1 VEDCIAHLH
10 SGQKQW
16 QCHRSEEAL
25 YANYLHLSGC
35 TWDLGP
41 KVECCTPWLFSM
53 AQQRPHYFGEALCD
67 WHLQTPSNCFRTQH
81 DHRFGEKRCV
91 NSLPQLGCSLR
102 PCPRVEPITFIVA
115 ASDDR
120 TITSEKHTMSKA
132 CSNLGVSHTHIH
144 RGDVTLILWVVTTGN
159 NSTIE
164 MKKQYVLTIRRN
176 HSPSR
181 QGLALKAANDG

>member
-1 VEDCIAHLH
+1 MCMTYPHPKVEDCIAHLH

-132 CSNLGVSHTHIH
+132 CSNLGVSHTHRGCHIDSLSCHH
-144 RGDVTLILWVVTTGN
+144 RQQLYYRDEEAVCVDHPQK
-159 NSTIE
+159 S
-164 MKKQYVLTIRRN
+164 
-176 HSPSR
+176 
-181 QGLALKAANDG
+181 